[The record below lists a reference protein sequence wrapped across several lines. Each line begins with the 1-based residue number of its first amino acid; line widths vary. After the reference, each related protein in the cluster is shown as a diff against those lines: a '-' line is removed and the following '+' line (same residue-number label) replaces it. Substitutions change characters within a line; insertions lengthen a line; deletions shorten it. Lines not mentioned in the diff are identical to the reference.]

1 MVRGLRQVLDP
12 VQHEGRRH
20 LPDLRPGPAGSARLR
35 VAQPDPPGD
44 EPSRPVTAKNL
55 KLRQMAG
62 EDAKAP
68 WHFKL
73 LMVLLAL
80 YLGWRLVQLIGLAF

>member
-1 MVRGLRQVLDP
+1 MP
-12 VQHEGRRH
+12 EAT
-20 LPDLRPGPAGSARLR
+20 PA
-35 VAQPDPPGD
+35 
-44 EPSRPVTAKNL
+44 VTAKNL

-62 EDAKAP
+62 EEAKAP